1 MLAAVFFITLSL
13 LMCVACVLA
22 VLAIAQVEMGGSQAI
37 KRDGMRPGARAPGW
51 TLTDAAGTA
60 YTSPPQ
66 RPLQLVV
73 FAGHSLRSFPSVVEG
88 LQKLKAQATELEIVV
103 LLRHPNEIAQP
114 MLEVLGLGSVPVLTG
129 TPSLYARYNVRVS
142 PWLIFVDSRGRVR
155 ASSLVNEDWQV
166 GRLYQ
171 LASLPLD
178 SEDAQAGSR
187 SGHRTSGIEV

>member
-1 MLAAVFFITLSL
+1 MLAAVLFVALSL

-22 VLAIAQVEMGGSQAI
+22 VLAITQVEMGGSQAI
-37 KRDGMRPGARAPGW
+37 KRDGMRAGARAPRW
-51 TLTDAAGTA
+51 ALTDAAGVA

-88 LQKLKAQATELEIVV
+88 LRKLAAQATELEIVL

-129 TPSLYARYNVRVS
+129 TPSLYGRYNVRVS
-142 PWLIFVDSRGRVR
+142 PWLMFVDSQGRVR

-166 GRLYQ
+166 GR
-171 LASLPLD
+171 AVP
-178 SEDAQAGSR
+178 AGQFAA
-187 SGHRTSGIEV
+187 